1 MSPVV
6 KVAVITG
13 ASQGIGAG
21 LVSAFLERGFRI
33 VANSRAIPPSDHP
46 DIHAV
51 PGNIGDPEVAEQV
64 IREAVERFGRVDTLV
79 NNAGVFVPKPFVE
92 YTALDYANVLNVNL
106 HGFFYVTQAAV
117 RQMLTQESGHIVS
130 ITTTLVEHPVAGIPS
145 VLTSLTKGGVTSATK
160 SLAIEYATRGIRAN
174 AVSPGVIQTP
184 MHERSEWGVLAAL
197 HPVHRMGE
205 IKDIVDA
212 VMYLE
217 SATFVTG
224 EILHV
229 DGGQSAG
236 H

>member
-6 KVAVITG
+6 KVAVVTG

-21 LVSAFLERGFRI
+21 LVAAFLAQGYRV

-46 DIHAV
+46 DVHAV
-51 PGNIGDPEVAEQV
+51 PGNIGDPEVAERV
-64 IREAVERFGRVDTLV
+64 IGKAVERFGRVDTLV
-79 NNAGVFVPKPFVE
+79 NNAGIFIPKPFVD

-117 RQMLTQESGHIVS
+117 RQMLTQGTGHIIS
-130 ITTTLVEHPVAGIPS
+130 ITTTLVEHAVDGIPS

-174 AVSPGVIQTP
+174 AISPGVIQTP
-184 MHERSEWGVLAAL
+184 MHERSEWGALAGL

-212 VMYLE
+212 VLYLE
-217 SATFVTG
+217 NAQFVTG

>member
-51 PGNIGDPEVAEQV
+51 PGNIGDPEVAERV

-106 HGFFYVTQAAV
+106 HGFFHVTQAAV

-145 VLTSLTKGGVTSATK
+145 VLTSLTKGGVTSATR

-217 SATFVTG
+217 NATFVTG

>member
-1 MSPVV
+1 MSAVV

-51 PGNIGDPEVAEQV
+51 PGNIGDPEVAERV

-92 YTALDYANVLNVNL
+92 YTALDYANVLTVNL

-117 RQMLTQESGHIVS
+117 RQMLAQESGHIVS

-217 SATFVTG
+217 NATFVTG